1 MQSSHLL
8 AALTAFVAFFAPA
21 PASAAPADWVRDS
34 SGNAFLDQVELKDAP
49 FCPAKVIAFDLEQ
62 TGTADIFD
70 GVRLDDGPTVYEC
83 VYVSKS
89 AGMRLWFQ
97 FYRPAS
103 GLPKTA
109 GTMIEGPD
117 QMFARDGFTE
127 LHQEAT
133 DSCAQS
139 LEIVTRPGRYDE
151 TVLED
156 TSKVKPSNNVA
167 CLINLTYVKSSF
179 VQFSAQR
186 AGKWAIRITT
196 YGDPR
201 HMELA
206 TGVATIL
213 HAVQQPQPDWIR
225 NLLRLDAIMP
235 VD

>member
-1 MQSSHLL
+1 
-8 AALTAFVAFFAPA
+8 
-21 PASAAPADWVRDS
+21 
-34 SGNAFLDQVELKDAP
+34 
-49 FCPAKVIAFDLEQ
+49 
-62 TGTADIFD
+62 
-70 GVRLDDGPTVYEC
+70 
-83 VYVSKS
+83 
-89 AGMRLWFQ
+89 
-97 FYRPAS
+97 
-103 GLPKTA
+103 
-109 GTMIEGPD
+109 
-117 QMFARDGFTE
+117 MFARDGFTE
-127 LHQEAT
+127 LNQEAT

-156 TSKVKPSNNVA
+156 TSKIKPSNNVA
-167 CLINLTYVKSSF
+167 CLINLSYAKSSF
-179 VQFSAQR
+179 VQFSAHR

-225 NLLRLDAIMP
+225 NLLRLDEILP

>member
-8 AALTAFVAFFAPA
+8 AALTAFVALFVPT
-21 PASAAPADWVRDS
+21 PASASPADWVRDS
-34 SGNAFLDQVELKDAP
+34 SGNAFLDQVDQKDAP
-49 FCPAKVIAFDLEQ
+49 FCPARVIAFDLEQ
-62 TGTADIFD
+62 TGTADVFD

-89 AGMRLWFQ
+89 FGMRLWFQ
-97 FYRPAS
+97 FYRPDS

-109 GTMIEGPD
+109 GRMIEGPD
-117 QMFARDGFTE
+117 HMFARDGFTE
-127 LHQEAT
+127 VQQEAT

-139 LEIVTRPGRYDE
+139 LEIVSWPGRYDE

-167 CLINLTYVKSSF
+167 CLINLTYAKSSF

-225 NLLRLDAIMP
+225 NLLRLDEVLPA
-235 VD
+235 D